1 MIDIFFDRF
10 RTEAHLLLAACCKE
24 TWVAQLLPSLSVHIS
39 EFGGQKVNAHDQ
51 IMVMVLMMGMRAT
64 WSRYFLSLVEPWKE
78 YLSFI

>member
-1 MIDIFFDRF
+1 MIDIVFDRF
-10 RTEAHLLLAACCKE
+10 RNESHLLLAACCKE

-39 EFGGQKVNAHDQ
+39 ECGGQKVNDHDQ

-64 WSRYFLSLVEPWKE
+64 WSSLVEPWKE